1 MEDWTDIIGEELEN
15 IEEPLPADDWSV
27 LQQKYAAA
35 QKRKKA
41 AAFAW
46 AGGITSVAAAVA
58 LVLLLVRPDSPS
70 IIVDQVGG
78 PDDLVAETLPPTEEV
93 VPVDSCVVESPIDTT
108 HFVMASSPV
117 FGMAQSS
124 PMANTP
130 PVQKEVS
137 APVEVVKSA
146 VDDVLVAENHTEEI
160 PSENTEE
167 VFDVIRDTTSL
178 KDKLLADAAGVAEH
192 SSVST
197 STADKKDSQTV
208 PQVTDDGHVQ
218 PTGTFGYE
226 DFPEELPKRS
236 IRLIS
241 VGLSGSVSDSP
252 VFGMKD
258 FDHFEPMLP
267 EDGSGNLDD
276 PGYSDGFPE
285 YPEPPTDSLEVNL
298 PQASKTIMRS
308 KTGYTDSYNHEIPVS
323 VGVSARIHLTD
334 EVSVNTGLNYTRYTS
349 TRVRRYDAASA
360 KQKDKQNVHYLGIP
374 VRLDWM
380 AVNRK
385 HFGFYM
391 GAGFQMDKCVYASV
405 AGEKLHEKQVL
416 FGLNGAMG
424 IQVNIVP
431 LVGLYF
437 EPELSYALNEGTIQT
452 FRYDNPCVLTVRGG
466 LRFNF

>member
-117 FGMAQSS
+117 FGMPQSS

-160 PSENTEE
+160 PSENTEV

-197 STADKKDSQTV
+197 STADKKYSQTV
-208 PQVTDDGHVQ
+208 PQVADDGHVQ

-236 IRLIS
+236 IRLVS

-252 VFGMKD
+252 VFGRRD

-267 EDGSGNLDD
+267 GDGSGNLDD
-276 PGYSDGFPE
+276 P
-285 YPEPPTDSLEVNL
+285 
-298 PQASKTIMRS
+298 
-308 KTGYTDSYNHEIPVS
+308 GYTDSYNHEIPVS

-334 EVSVNTGLNYTRYTS
+334 EVSINTGLNYTRYTS